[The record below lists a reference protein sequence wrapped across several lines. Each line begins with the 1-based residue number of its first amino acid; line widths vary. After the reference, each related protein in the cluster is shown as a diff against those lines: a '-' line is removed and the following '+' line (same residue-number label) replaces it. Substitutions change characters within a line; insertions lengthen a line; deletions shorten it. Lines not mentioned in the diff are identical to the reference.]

1 MIRSIAL
8 SEQNKST
15 WCIFYHWLHK
25 ARWTWSQVLFHWI
38 HDHRLFQQKPARK
51 TVHQVIQD
59 QYEPQVISIIFEYS
73 RVLGWTFICSIMTIS
88 NYCSSSPKTIFSS
101 VLCFYRY
108 HIHLSLFFNSSTGI
122 ISQTSKNVILY
133 TRYKTLTLIRSR
145 TKILISIGSYISI
158 SIIRLWK
165 RIPNHMWSYIQVP
178 VYVW

>member
-8 SEQNKST
+8 SEKNKST
-15 WCIFYHWLHK
+15 WGIFYHWLHK

-133 TRYKTLTLIRSR
+133 TRYK
-145 TKILISIGSYISI
+145 K
-158 SIIRLWK
+158 LW
-165 RIPNHMWSYIQVP
+165 PW
-178 VYVW
+178 